1 MNVSIFLI
9 VEIPLCTWYFYNMI
23 FHITDLNAP
32 GPDIFANLTERELRN
47 SYEKQGGFFI
57 AESPKVIERA
67 LDAGYEPI
75 SFLMEEK
82 HITGDA
88 AGIIEHCPELPVYTA
103 PRSEL
108 EKLTGYKL
116 TRGVLAAFR
125 RKEAD
130 SLEEVCQGARRVA
143 VLENCAD
150 ATNVGAI
157 FRSAAALGIDAVLL
171 TPQCADPLNRRCL
184 RVSMGN
190 VFNVKWAR
198 IGTTTASWP
207 QKGMEALN
215 QMGFKTLSMAL
226 RNNSVNIDDPLL
238 RQEEKLAILL
248 GTEGDGLLPETISLS
263 DYVVKIPMRPGVD
276 SLNVAAAAAVIF
288 WELGSV

>member
-1 MNVSIFLI
+1 
-9 VEIPLCTWYFYNMI
+9 MI
-23 FHITDLNAP
+23 IQVTDLNQA

-47 SYEKQGGFFI
+47 AYEKQGGFFI

-75 SFLMEEK
+75 SMLMEEK

-88 AGIIEHCPELPVYTA
+88 AFLIQRCPNLPVYTA
-103 PRSEL
+103 PRSVL
-108 EKLTGYKL
+108 EQLTGYKL
-116 TRGVLAAFR
+116 TRGVLCALK
-125 RKEAD
+125 RKEPD
-130 SLEEVCQGARRVA
+130 SLEQAVAGAHRVA
-143 VLENCAD
+143 ALENIAD
-150 ATNVGAI
+150 ASNVGAI

-190 VFNVKWAR
+190 VFMVKWAR
-198 IGTTTASWP
+198 IGTDASDWP
-207 QKGMEALN
+207 EKGMSELN
-215 QMGFKTLSMAL
+215 RLGFKTLSMAL
-226 RNNSVNIDDPLL
+226 RNNSVDINDSALL
-238 RQEEKLAILL
+238 AQEKLAILL
-248 GTEGDGLLPETISLS
+248 GTEGDGLLPQTIDSS

-288 WELGSV
+288 WELGKNNKF

>member
-1 MNVSIFLI
+1 
-9 VEIPLCTWYFYNMI
+9 MI
-23 FHITDLNAP
+23 IQVTDLKQA

-47 SYEKQGGFFI
+47 AYEKQGGFFI

-75 SFLMEEK
+75 SMLMEEK

-88 AGIIEHCPELPVYTA
+88 AFLIQRCPNLPVYTA
-103 PRSEL
+103 PRSVL
-108 EKLTGYKL
+108 EQLTGYKL
-116 TRGVLAAFR
+116 TRGVLCALK
-125 RKEAD
+125 RKELD
-130 SLEEVCQGARRVA
+130 SLEQAIAGAHRVA
-143 VLENCAD
+143 VLENIAD
-150 ATNVGAI
+150 ASNVGAI

-190 VFNVKWAR
+190 VFMTKWSR
-198 IGTTTASWP
+198 IGTEASDWP
-207 QKGMEALN
+207 EKGMSELN
-215 QMGFKTLSMAL
+215 RLGFKTLSMAL
-226 RNNSVNIDDPLL
+226 RNNSVDINDSALL
-238 RQEEKLAILL
+238 AQEKLVILL
-248 GTEGDGLLPETISLS
+248 GTEGDGLLPQTIDSS

-288 WELGSV
+288 WELGKNNKF

>member
-1 MNVSIFLI
+1 
-9 VEIPLCTWYFYNMI
+9 MI
-23 FHITDLNAP
+23 IQVTDLKQA

-47 SYEKQGGFFI
+47 AYEKQGGFFI

-75 SFLMEEK
+75 SMLMEEK

-88 AGIIEHCPELPVYTA
+88 AFLIQRCPNLPVYTA
-103 PRSEL
+103 PRSVL
-108 EKLTGYKL
+108 EQLTGYKL
-116 TRGVLAAFR
+116 TRGVLCALK
-125 RKEAD
+125 RKEPD
-130 SLEEVCQGARRVA
+130 SLEQAIAGAHRVA
-143 VLENCAD
+143 VLENIAD
-150 ATNVGAI
+150 ASNVGAI

-190 VFNVKWAR
+190 VFMTKWAR
-198 IGTTTASWP
+198 IGTEASDWP
-207 QKGMEALN
+207 EKGMSELN
-215 QMGFKTLSMAL
+215 RLGFKTLSMAL
-226 RNNSVNIDDPLL
+226 RNNSVDINDSALL
-238 RQEEKLAILL
+238 AQEKLAILL
-248 GTEGDGLLPETISLS
+248 GTEGDGLLPQTIDSS

-288 WELGSV
+288 WELGKNNTI

>member
-1 MNVSIFLI
+1 
-9 VEIPLCTWYFYNMI
+9 MI
-23 FHITDLNAP
+23 FHITDLTAP

-67 LDAGYEPI
+67 LDAGYQPL

-88 AGIIEHCPELPVYTA
+88 AGIIERCPELPVYTA

-116 TRGVLAAFR
+116 TRGVLAAFK
-125 RKEAD
+125 RKPAAE
-130 SLEEVCQGARRVA
+130 LEEVCKNAKRVA

-171 TPQCADPLNRRCL
+171 TPECADPLNRRCL

-198 IGTTTASWP
+198 IGETGADWP
-207 QKGMEALN
+207 ENGMKVLN
-215 QMGFKTLSMAL
+215 QFGFKTLSMAL
-226 RNNSVNIDDPLL
+226 RNNSVNINDQVLH
-238 RQEEKLAILL
+238 QEEKLAILL

-288 WELGSV
+288 YELGKV

>member
-1 MNVSIFLI
+1 
-9 VEIPLCTWYFYNMI
+9 MI
-23 FHITDLNAP
+23 IQVTDLKQA

-47 SYEKQGGFFI
+47 AYEKQGGFFI

-75 SFLMEEK
+75 SMLMEEK

-88 AGIIEHCPELPVYTA
+88 AFLIQRCPNLPVYTA
-103 PRSEL
+103 PRSVL
-108 EKLTGYKL
+108 EQLTGYKL
-116 TRGVLAAFR
+116 TRGVLCALK
-125 RKEAD
+125 RKEPD
-130 SLEEVCQGARRVA
+130 SLEQAIAGAHRVA
-143 VLENCAD
+143 VLENIAD
-150 ATNVGAI
+150 ASNVGAI

-190 VFNVKWAR
+190 VFMTKWAR
-198 IGTTTASWP
+198 IGTDASDWP
-207 QKGMEALN
+207 EKGMSELN
-215 QMGFKTLSMAL
+215 RLGFKTLSMAL
-226 RNNSVNIDDPLL
+226 RNNSVDINDSALL
-238 RQEEKLAILL
+238 AQEKLAILL
-248 GTEGDGLLPETISLS
+248 GTEGDGLLPQTIDSS

-288 WELGSV
+288 WELGKNNKF

>member
-1 MNVSIFLI
+1 
-9 VEIPLCTWYFYNMI
+9 MI
-23 FHITDLNAP
+23 IQVTDLKQA

-47 SYEKQGGFFI
+47 AYENQGGFFI

-75 SFLMEEK
+75 SMLMEEK

-88 AGIIEHCPELPVYTA
+88 AFLIQRCPNLPVYTA
-103 PRSEL
+103 PRSVL
-108 EKLTGYKL
+108 EQLTGYKL
-116 TRGVLAAFR
+116 TRGVLCALK
-125 RKEAD
+125 RKEPD
-130 SLEEVCQGARRVA
+130 SLEQAIAGAHRVA
-143 VLENCAD
+143 VLENIAD
-150 ATNVGAI
+150 ASNVGAI

-190 VFNVKWAR
+190 VFMTKWSR
-198 IGTTTASWP
+198 IGTEASDWP
-207 QKGMEALN
+207 EKGMSELN
-215 QMGFKTLSMAL
+215 RLGFKTLSMAL
-226 RNNSVNIDDPLL
+226 RNNSVDINDSALL
-238 RQEEKLAILL
+238 AQEKLAILL
-248 GTEGDGLLPETISLS
+248 GTEGDGLLPQTIDSS

-288 WELGSV
+288 WELGKNNTI

>member
-1 MNVSIFLI
+1 
-9 VEIPLCTWYFYNMI
+9 MI
-23 FHITDLNAP
+23 IQVTDLNQA

-75 SFLMEEK
+75 SMLMEEK

-88 AGIIEHCPELPVYTA
+88 AFLIQRCPNLPVYTA
-103 PRSEL
+103 PRSVL
-108 EKLTGYKL
+108 EQLTGYKL
-116 TRGVLAAFR
+116 TRGVLCALK
-125 RKEAD
+125 RKEPD
-130 SLEEVCQGARRVA
+130 SLEQAVAGAHRVA
-143 VLENCAD
+143 VLENIAD
-150 ATNVGAI
+150 ASNVGAI
-157 FRSAAALGIDAVLL
+157 FRSAAALGINTVLL

-190 VFNVKWAR
+190 VFMVKWAR
-198 IGTTTASWP
+198 IGTDASDWP
-207 QKGMEALN
+207 EKGMSQLN
-215 QMGFKTLSMAL
+215 RLGFKTLSMAL
-226 RNNSVNIDDPLL
+226 RNNSVDINDSALL
-238 RQEEKLAILL
+238 AQEKLAILL
-248 GTEGDGLLPETISLS
+248 GTEGDGLLPQTIDSS

-288 WELGSV
+288 WELGKNNKF

>member
-1 MNVSIFLI
+1 
-9 VEIPLCTWYFYNMI
+9 MI
-23 FHITDLNAP
+23 IQVTDLKQA

-47 SYEKQGGFFI
+47 AYENQGGFFI

-75 SFLMEEK
+75 SMLMEEK

-88 AGIIEHCPELPVYTA
+88 AFLIQRCPNLPVYTA
-103 PRSEL
+103 PCSVL
-108 EKLTGYKL
+108 EQLTGYKL
-116 TRGVLAAFR
+116 TRGVLCALK
-125 RKEAD
+125 RKEPA
-130 SLEEVCQGARRVA
+130 SLEQAIAGAHRVA
-143 VLENCAD
+143 VLENIAD
-150 ATNVGAI
+150 ASNVGAI

-190 VFNVKWAR
+190 VFMTKWAR
-198 IGTTTASWP
+198 IGTEASDWP
-207 QKGMEALN
+207 EKGMSELN
-215 QMGFKTLSMAL
+215 RLGFKTLSMAL
-226 RNNSVNIDDPLL
+226 RNNSVDINDSALL
-238 RQEEKLAILL
+238 AQEKLAILL
-248 GTEGDGLLPETISLS
+248 GTEGDGLLPQTIDSS

-288 WELGSV
+288 WELGKNNTI